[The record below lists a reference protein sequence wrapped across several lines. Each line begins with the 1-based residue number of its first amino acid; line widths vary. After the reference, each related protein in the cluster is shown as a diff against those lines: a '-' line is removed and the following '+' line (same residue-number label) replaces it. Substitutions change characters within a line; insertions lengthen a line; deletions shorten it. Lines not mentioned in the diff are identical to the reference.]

1 MTRQTIAL
9 LFSIAV
15 SVPAAGNPAP
25 PGQDTID
32 ATLAR
37 TLAEHCIGAIRER
50 LHDPATAELPALPW
64 SGGLPKT
71 VTVSRDKRQSLFIEF
86 DFRARNASN
95 ALRLQ
100 RAQCSYK
107 PDAKGN
113 YGHAM
118 TRVLP
123 R

>member
-1 MTRQTIAL
+1 MIRSLTALAVCIAAAL
-9 LFSIAV
+9 
-15 SVPAAGNPAP
+15 PAAANPP
-25 PGQDTID
+25 QPGQDTID

-50 LHDPATAELPALPW
+50 LHDPATASLPALPW
-64 SGGLPKT
+64 SGGLPQT
-71 VTVSRDKRQSLFIEF
+71 VTVSRDKSKLLYIEF

-107 PDAKGN
+107 PNAKGN
-113 YGHAM
+113 YTHAQS
-118 TRVLP
+118 RVLP